1 MKGET
6 DITSYRRVLKEGGYL
21 NPKFPGGT
29 IQQLIHLKEEGFE
42 IVKGK
47 AKDQFFVKDY
57 AKKLAILL

>member
-42 IVKGK
+42 IVKEK
-47 AKDQFFVKDY
+47 QKTSF
-57 AKKLAILL
+57 L